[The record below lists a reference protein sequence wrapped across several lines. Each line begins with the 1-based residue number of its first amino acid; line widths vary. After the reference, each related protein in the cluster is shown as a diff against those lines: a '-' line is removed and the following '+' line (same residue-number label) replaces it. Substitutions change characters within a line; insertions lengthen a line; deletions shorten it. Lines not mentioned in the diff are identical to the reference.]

1 MLSAV
6 CRLVVNYVTGPLD
19 QGAANFIGYNA
30 FDYYFFADVFKGMV
44 EADRAILSQVNNLE
58 DMEEQRGEA
67 TSNETLSELED
78 YAWPASFMAAP
89 VYDSLT
95 PNASLVGA
103 VTAEIP
109 WHSYIQN
116 LIPEGINGIIVV
128 VQNTCGQVFTY
139 QVNGP
144 DVLYLGP
151 EDLHD
156 PAYDEYEIESHF
168 TAFNSVEDCTYSF
181 YVYPSREL
189 EAAYET
195 KRPVTFTIAVVVIF
209 LEVIAVFVVYDW
221 LVERRQKKVMD
232 SAIRTNAVVNSL
244 FPATVRDRLMENA
257 VRDQIGYD
265 KKRQKQIGAAL
276 LPRSVDSRLPTNVS
290 PTHGAPSKFLM
301 TQTPQMNASGH
312 RSDVDP
318 TKVATNVQVYESK
331 PIADLFP
338 NASVLFGDI
347 VGKC

>member
-1 MLSAV
+1 
-6 CRLVVNYVTGPLD
+6 
-19 QGAANFIGYNA
+19 
-30 FDYYFFADVFKGMV
+30 MV
-44 EADRAILSQVNNLE
+44 QADRAILSQVNNLE
-58 DMEEQRGEA
+58 DMEEQRDQA
-67 TSNETLSELED
+67 SNETSSEMED

-89 VYDSLT
+89 VYDSLA
-95 PNASLVGA
+95 PGARLVGA

-128 VQNTCGQVFTY
+128 VENTCGQVFTY

-144 DVLYLGP
+144 DVLYLGD

-181 YVYPSREL
+181 HVYPSREL

-209 LEVIAVFVVYDW
+209 LEVIVVFVVYDW

-265 KKRQKQIGAAL
+265 KKRPRQIGAGM
-276 LPRSVDSRLPTNVS
+276 LPRPVDSRLPTNLS
-290 PTHGAPSKFLM
+290 PSSGLPSKLLM
-301 TQTPQMNASGH
+301 THAPTMNSSGH

-318 TKVATNVQVYESK
+318 TNVATNVQVYDSK